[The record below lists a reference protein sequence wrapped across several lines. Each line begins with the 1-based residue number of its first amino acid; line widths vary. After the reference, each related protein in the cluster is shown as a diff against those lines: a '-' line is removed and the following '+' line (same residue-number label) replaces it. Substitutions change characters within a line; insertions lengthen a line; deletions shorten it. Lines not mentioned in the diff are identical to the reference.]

1 MTSAPV
7 ALTLAALPPLAALPA
22 LDHVVLLAVALFA
35 IGLVGVTS
43 RRNILLMLLSVE
55 IMLNAA
61 NLALVAFSRQHAN
74 LDGQVFVFF
83 TMTVAAAEVAVG
95 LAIVIALFRLRHTT
109 DVGETTELHDE
120 DYGPVPV
127 LKLEGEAPAHHHDDG
142 HHDGHDDGPHGH
154 DADPGDG
161 PGHDAAHAHGTP
173 VHGHGGG
180 HA

>member
-1 MTSAPV
+1 VTGALAPV
-7 ALTLAALPPLAALPA
+7 LAAVPP

-35 IGLVGVTS
+35 IGIVGVTS
-43 RRNILLMLLSVE
+43 RRNILILLLSVE

-61 NLALVAFSRQHAN
+61 NLALVAFSRHHAN

-109 DVGETTELHDE
+109 DVGDTTELHDV
-120 DYGPVPV
+120 DTGPVPT
-127 LKLEGEAPAHHHDDG
+127 LKLEGEASAHHHDEHHDEHGGHGGSHAEPHGGDG
-142 HHDGHDDGPHGH
+142 HGGAHD
-154 DADPGDG
+154 
-161 PGHDAAHAHGTP
+161 AHAHAPTQ
-173 VHGHGGG
+173 GG

>member
-1 MTSAPV
+1 MTSA
-7 ALTLAALPPLAALPA
+7 LALPLAVVPA

-61 NLALVAFSRQHAN
+61 NLALVAFSRVHAN

-95 LAIVIALFRLRHTT
+95 LAIVIALFRLRQTT

-127 LKLEGEAPAHHHDDG
+127 LRLEGEASSHAHHDEHGEAHAEPGAHADAHAAHHETTPAHG
-142 HHDGHDDGPHGH
+142 AGQ
-154 DADPGDG
+154 
-161 PGHDAAHAHGTP
+161 
-173 VHGHGGG
+173 GGG